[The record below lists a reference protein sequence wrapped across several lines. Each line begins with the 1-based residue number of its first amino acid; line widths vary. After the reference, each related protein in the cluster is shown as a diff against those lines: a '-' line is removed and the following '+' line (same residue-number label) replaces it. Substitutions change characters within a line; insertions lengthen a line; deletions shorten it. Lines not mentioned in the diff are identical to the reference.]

1 MCVFCKIV
9 NGDIPS
15 AKVYEDEDVLAILDL
30 SQVTYGHTLVM
41 PKKHVSDLIECDQ
54 ETYLKVMSVVQKLAQ
69 QITEKCKANGCNILS
84 NIHEAAGQTVM
95 HMHIHIIPRYDTN
108 DALEINFNESKKQD
122 LSEVL
127 NTILK

>member
-15 AKVYEDEDVLAILDL
+15 AKIYEDEDVLAILDL

-41 PKKHVSDLIECDQ
+41 PKKHVSDLIECDT
-54 ETYLKVMSVVQKLAQ
+54 ETYLKVMTVVQKLAK
-69 QITEKCKANGCNILS
+69 QITEKCNANGCNILS

-95 HMHIHIIPRYDTN
+95 HMHVHIIPRYDEK
-108 DALEINFNESKKQD
+108 DALEINFNPSQKVE
-122 LSEVL
+122 LSDVQ
-127 NTILK
+127 NTILN

>member
-15 AKVYEDEDVLAILDL
+15 TKIYEDDDVLAILDL

-41 PKKHVSDLIECDQ
+41 PKKHVSDLIECDP
-54 ETYLKVMSVVQKLAQ
+54 ETYVKVMNIVKKLAKT
-69 QITEKCKANGCNILS
+69 ITEKCHASGCNILS

-95 HMHIHIIPRYDTN
+95 HMHVHIIPRYDEH
-108 DALEINFNESKKQD
+108 DAIDIQFNESKQVS
-122 LSEVL
+122 LSDVQNRIL
-127 NTILK
+127 N

>member
-15 AKVYEDEDVLAILDL
+15 VKIYEDEDVLAILDL

-41 PKKHVSDLIECDQ
+41 PKKHVSDLIECDT
-54 ETYLKVMSVVQKLAQ
+54 ETYLKVMKVVQKLTKV
-69 QITEKCKANGCNILS
+69 ITEKCSASGCNILS

-95 HMHIHIIPRYDTN
+95 HMHVHIIPRYDEH
-108 DALEINFNESKKQD
+108 DALEINFNESNKVD
-122 LSEVL
+122 LNEVQK
-127 NTILK
+127 TILN

>member
-15 AKVYEDEDVLAILDL
+15 TKIYEDEDVLAILDL

-54 ETYLKVMSVVQKLAQ
+54 ETYLKVMAVVQKLSK
-69 QITEKCKANGCNILS
+69 QITGKCNANGCNILS
-84 NIHEAAGQTVM
+84 NIKEAAGQTVM
-95 HMHIHIIPRYDTN
+95 HMHVHIIPRYDAN
-108 DALEINFNESKKQD
+108 DALEINFNPSQKVE
-122 LSEVL
+122 LSEVQK
-127 NTILK
+127 TILN

>member
-15 AKVYEDEDVLAILDL
+15 AKIYEDEDVLAILDI

-41 PKKHVSDLIECDQ
+41 PKKHVSDLIECDS
-54 ETYLKVMSVVQKLAQ
+54 ETYLKVMSVVQKLAK
-69 QITEKCKANGCNILS
+69 QITEKCNANGCNILS

-95 HMHIHIIPRYDTN
+95 HMHVHIIPRYDEK
-108 DALEINFNESKKQD
+108 DAIEINFNPSPKVE
-122 LSEVL
+122 LSEVQ
-127 NTILK
+127 NTILN

>member
-15 AKVYEDEDVLAILDL
+15 TKIYEDEDVLAILDL

-54 ETYLKVMSVVQKLAQ
+54 ETYLKVMAVVQKLSK
-69 QITEKCKANGCNILS
+69 QITEKCNTNGCNILS
-84 NIHEAAGQTVM
+84 NIKEAAGQTVM
-95 HMHIHIIPRYDTN
+95 HMHVHIIPRYDAN
-108 DALEINFNESKKQD
+108 DALEINFNPSQKVE
-122 LSEVL
+122 LSEVQK
-127 NTILK
+127 TILN

>member
-15 AKVYEDEDVLAILDL
+15 TKIYEDDDVLAILDL

-41 PKKHVSDLIECDQ
+41 PKKHVSDLIECDP
-54 ETYLKVMSVVQKLAQ
+54 ETYMKVHAS
-69 QITEKCKANGCNILS
+69 GCNILS

-95 HMHIHIIPRYDTN
+95 HMHVHIIPRYDEH
-108 DALEINFNESKKQD
+108 DAIDIQFNESKQVS
-122 LSEVL
+122 LSDVQNKIL
-127 NTILK
+127 N

>member
-15 AKVYEDEDVLAILDL
+15 AKIYEDEDVLAILDL

-41 PKKHVSDLIECDQ
+41 PKKHVSDLVECDS
-54 ETYLKVMSVVQKLAQ
+54 ETYLKVMSVVQKLAK

-95 HMHIHIIPRYDTN
+95 HMHVHIIPRYDEK
-108 DALEINFNESKKQD
+108 DAIEINFNPSPKVE
-122 LSEVL
+122 LSEVQ
-127 NTILK
+127 NTILN